1 MSRKKILIPLAK
13 RHTHHRTLALVQRSE
28 SVTSEG
34 VDKAFW
40 VDAVVLVLGRARKR
54 FKPSSRRWICPIHPD
69 LLSTRTVITVVPGKW
84 ACVQGVAGNGHPYRD
99 GLRPVR
105 PPASKSPAPRS
116 GATCARYGVGPDW
129 RRQDLLVCWPQPL
142 ARRHYSSDWPESSMG
157 LAALQPPVRSTMWC
171 AADPAKPSALRLRP
185 PGR

>member
-54 FKPSSRRWICPIHPD
+54 FKPSSRRWICPSLPD
-69 LLSTRTVITVVPGKW
+69 VAASRAEHLFESENVKLLAQVWRLSRWAWDKATAFSGTAFIGGVPD
-84 ACVQGVAGNGHPYRD
+84 CCSVPNRVN
-99 GLRPVR
+99 LVF
-105 PPASKSPAPRS
+105 
-116 GATCARYGVGPDW
+116 
-129 RRQDLLVCWPQPL
+129 RR
-142 ARRHYSSDWPESSMG
+142 
-157 LAALQPPVRSTMWC
+157 LQRERNAFPNEGE
-171 AADPAKPSALRLRP
+171 K
-185 PGR
+185 G

>member
-54 FKPSSRRWICPIHPD
+54 FKPSSRRWICPSLPD
-69 LLSTRTVITVVPGKW
+69 VAASRAEHLFESEALSNRWRRSGGSQDGPGTK
-84 ACVQGVAGNGHPYRD
+84 R
-99 GLRPVR
+99 LRFQ
-105 PPASKSPAPRS
+105 KPRS
-116 GATCARYGVGPDW
+116 LEESLIAARFPTG
-129 RRQDLLVCWPQPL
+129 
-142 ARRHYSSDWPESSMG
+142 
-157 LAALQPPVRSTMWC
+157 
-171 AADPAKPSALRLRP
+171 
-185 PGR
+185 